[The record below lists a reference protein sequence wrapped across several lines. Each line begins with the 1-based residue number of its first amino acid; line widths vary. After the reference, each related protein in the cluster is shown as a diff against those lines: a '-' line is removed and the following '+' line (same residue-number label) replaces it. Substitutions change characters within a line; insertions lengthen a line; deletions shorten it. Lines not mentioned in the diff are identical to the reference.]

1 MLRGKFLAKQKIE
14 EDGFSLNEFVNLM
27 RNVIPYDHPSEETDL
42 VLGLSSLFREIDI
55 NGNGYMEWDEFTG
68 FLIEAVDQ
76 KQLSMAGTLAS
87 DEIVSQNAVAQHIL
101 HLEESQP
108 DYLHQNNMLQVARS
122 QIYQEFHPSSTFKDT
137 LVRNSPIIDAVLYH
151 GTDTFITLE

>member
-1 MLRGKFLAKQKIE
+1 MIDADKLRMLRGKFLAKQKIE

-101 HLEESQP
+101 HLEES
-108 DYLHQNNMLQVARS
+108 
-122 QIYQEFHPSSTFKDT
+122 
-137 LVRNSPIIDAVLYH
+137 
-151 GTDTFITLE
+151 